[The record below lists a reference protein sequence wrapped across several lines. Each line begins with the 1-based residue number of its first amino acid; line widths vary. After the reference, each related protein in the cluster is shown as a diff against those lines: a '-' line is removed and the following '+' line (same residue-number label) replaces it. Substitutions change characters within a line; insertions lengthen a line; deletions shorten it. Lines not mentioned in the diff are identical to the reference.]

1 MYMCLCAY
9 THTEKNKGKVAKY
22 QCLMTMSEGC
32 AETMHWFW
40 KFKSKIMSKYKSKS
54 KTEKKKSLLDRE
66 GRRIF
71 WQRNKISKEN
81 W

>member
-40 KFKSKIMSKYKSKS
+40 KFKSKIMSKQKVKKY
-54 KTEKKKSLLDRE
+54 TELQVCLSNQQKADK
-66 GRRIF
+66 GT
-71 WQRNKISKEN
+71 
-81 W
+81 